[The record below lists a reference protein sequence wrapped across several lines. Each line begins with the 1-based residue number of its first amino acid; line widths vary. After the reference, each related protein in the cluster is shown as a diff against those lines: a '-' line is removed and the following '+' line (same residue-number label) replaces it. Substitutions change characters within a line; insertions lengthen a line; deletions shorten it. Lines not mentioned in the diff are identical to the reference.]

1 MIFTFICSIWTEL
14 WTYWGSFTIYFCVI
28 FALVLGIISIMLLE
42 KIHDFL
48 HNKSIKKNNQEL
60 KKEGDKLDI
69 QHNDKMRNDIIQI
82 ADKLSTNILTIE
94 QAKMQAMTRIASVK
108 ENVAQQLKPMMH
120 ILQDEKLLNQ
130 NRVRK
135 NSTF

>member
-1 MIFTFICSIWTEL
+1 
-14 WTYWGSFTIYFCVI
+14 
-28 FALVLGIISIMLLE
+28 
-42 KIHDFL
+42 
-48 HNKSIKKNNQEL
+48 
-60 KKEGDKLDI
+60 
-69 QHNDKMRNDIIQI
+69 
-82 ADKLSTNILTIE
+82 
-94 QAKMQAMTRIASVK
+94 MTRIASVK